1 VQFVPCFC
9 RFVARRW
16 RAAGPVPRVHSIARR
31 NAPKEPT
38 MTERFIAPALTFLV
52 LIAGHVAIVGALL
65 GGTAAPKAEQ
75 TVMARAAAEQVV
87 AKRAS

>member
-1 VQFVPCFC
+1 
-9 RFVARRW
+9 
-16 RAAGPVPRVHSIARR
+16 
-31 NAPKEPT
+31 